1 MTVQKGDS
9 TLSSFRY
16 TGQRE
21 SSEGTSGSAEDAR
34 SEEHVEEV
42 TADAER
48 NQIPGLETTA
58 SACFKRA
65 NQIARSLNHSN
76 LSTDHLML
84 ALTMDQNARRL
95 IERVGEVAQLHEAAM
110 QKLGKNYTKSSR
122 DVGNQPLP
130 PTSDLADLA
139 KAAREAAAER
149 EQLIAI
155 NDLINAFPRAN
166 GRLVYGTS
174 EVSSSAVIDSIKNVL
189 VPKVDDAVTRIEGA
203 VRDAIQQQHQSV
215 HKVLEDLSLT
225 QIERAEQRQREFMED
240 TRRQVREMAQTE
252 IAAALK
258 AFRLALLETI
268 GAETRK

>member
-95 IERVGEVAQLHEAAM
+95 IERVGEVAQLREAAM

-155 NDLINAFPRAN
+155 SDLINAFPRAN

-174 EVSSSAVIDSIKNVL
+174 EVSSSAVIDSIKIL

-258 AFRLALLETI
+258 AFRLALLETSR
-268 GAETRK
+268 G